1 MLTTKR
7 SLLILGFFSIATGL
21 LAEGGAITGTIHFEG
36 DGPKLKPL
44 KMEADPACQAKH
56 DEPVYSEVVVINE
69 NSTLKNVL
77 VSIEA
82 GLEGQT
88 FTVPEE
94 AVILDQIGCRYRPHV
109 WGAMAGQPVEIR
121 NSDGTLHNVHSLS
134 KVNPQFNMAM
144 PKIVRKKTRV
154 FEKTEDVFAI
164 KCDVHPWMKTWV
176 GIFNH
181 PFYSTSDTAGN
192 FDIADLPAGT
202 YTVRAWHERLP
213 AITQEITV
221 KEGETITLD
230 FTFEAPKKKK
240 KKK

>member
-1 MLTTKR
+1 MLITKQ
-7 SLLILGFFSIATGL
+7 SLLILGFLSIITGL
-21 LAEGGAITGTIHFEG
+21 LAEGGTIKGTIHFEG
-36 DGPKLKPL
+36 SGPKLKAI
-44 KMEADPACQAKH
+44 KMEADPVCEAKH
-56 DEPVYSEVVVINE
+56 TEPVYSESVVIND

-77 VSIEA
+77 VSVEA
-82 GLEGQT
+82 GLAQT
-88 FTVPEE
+88 FPVPEE
-94 AVILDQIGCRYRPHV
+94 AVVLDQVGCRYEPHV

-176 GIFNH
+176 GIFDH
-181 PFYSTSDTAGN
+181 PFFAVSDTDGGFVIAG
-192 FDIADLPAGT
+192 LPAGT

-213 AITQEITV
+213 AMTGEITV
-221 KEGETITLD
+221 KEGETATLD
-230 FTFEAPKKKK
+230 FTFEPPKKK
-240 KKK
+240 